1 MGGDVCWVVVSVG
14 WWCLMGGGVCW
25 VVMSDGWWCLMCI
38 DI

>member
-1 MGGDVCWVVVSVG
+1 MVLSVA

-25 VVMSDGWWCLMCI
+25 VVVSDGWWCLMGI